1 MLASDDPA
9 LSPGPAMADF
19 APHTTPHSIVSLQYD
34 PTGVTLD
41 WSDGRRSRFHVLWLR
56 DNCACRECRHPLALE
71 RTYIFIDHAPPVLTS
86 AKVDSGGELE
96 VRFQQGTE
104 SHVSRYLHG
113 WLRTHDRVES
123 LARAS
128 GLMPRP
134 WNDDIADRLTRV
146 HYSRY
151 MGDREGV
158 RAWIS
163 ALKVHGIVLL
173 EGVPE
178 VSRQLLEV
186 ARRIGPVRA
195 SNFGEYY
202 DVVSMPKPN
211 ASAYTAM
218 GLELHTDLANWRYP
232 PDVQLLF
239 CLKSTV
245 KGGDSVFGDGFR
257 VAEELR
263 ASDPVAFDL
272 LATQPVEYR
281 FHDATCDIRAGATL
295 IETDREGNLQRIRF
309 NNWLRGATVFPEPI
323 LEQMYAAIGK
333 FWRMLR
339 DPKYQ
344 LHLRLRPGELIAY
357 DNHRVLHGR
366 ASFDASSGERH
377 LQGCYINQEDV
388 DSMLRLLD
396 RPAG

>member
-1 MLASDDPA
+1 M
-9 LSPGPAMADF
+9 GDF
-19 APHTTPHSIVSLQYD
+19 APHTTPHSIVSLQHD
-34 PTGVTLD
+34 PKGLTLE

-71 RTYIFIDHAPPVLTS
+71 RTYIFIDHAPPTLTS
-86 AKVDSGGELE
+86 AKIESSGELE
-96 VRFQQGTE
+96 VQFRQGAE
-104 SHVSRYLHG
+104 SHVARYPHG
-113 WLRTHDRVES
+113 WLRTHDSMES
-123 LARAS
+123 LARA
-128 GLMPRP
+128 GDLMPRP
-134 WNDDIADRLTRV
+134 WDHDIADRVTRID
-146 HYSRY
+146 YSRY
-151 MGDREGV
+151 MGDREAV

-173 EGVPE
+173 ERVPE

-202 DVVSMPKPN
+202 DVMSMPKPN
-211 ASAYTAM
+211 ASAYTSM

-239 CLKSTV
+239 CLKSDV
-245 KGGDSVFGDGFR
+245 KGGDSVFADGFR
-257 VAEELR
+257 VAEALR
-263 ASDPVAFDL
+263 ASDPAAFDL

-281 FHDATCDIRAGATL
+281 FHDTTCDIRTGATL
-295 IETDREGNLQRIRF
+295 IETDRNGNLQRVRF
-309 NNWLRGATVFPEPI
+309 NNWLRGATPFPADI

-333 FWRMLR
+333 FWYMLR
-339 DPKYQ
+339 DRKYQ
-344 LHLRLRPGELIAY
+344 LHLRLHPGELIAY

-366 ASFDASSGERH
+366 APYDASSGERH

-388 DSMLRLLD
+388 DSMLRMVD